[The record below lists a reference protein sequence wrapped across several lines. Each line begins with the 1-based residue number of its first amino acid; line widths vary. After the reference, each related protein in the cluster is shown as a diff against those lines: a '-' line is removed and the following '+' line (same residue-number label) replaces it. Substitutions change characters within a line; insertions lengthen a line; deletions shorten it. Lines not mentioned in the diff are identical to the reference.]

1 MMDALKL
8 FMLRL
13 RFFLTGKVPVKVKK
27 LHPDASLPKYAKDG
41 DAGFDLAAIHD
52 VCVQPGETVIIKT
65 GLAMAIP
72 KGFELQVRPRSGLS
86 ANTKL
91 RVANSPGT
99 IDSGYRGE
107 IGIIMENIGDGFIRI
122 STGDRIAQG
131 VISIVPV
138 ANFAET
144 NELDETERGT
154 GGYGSTGM
162 AS

>member
-1 MMDALKL
+1 MGALKL

-27 LHPDASLPKYAKDG
+27 LHPAATIPKYARDG
-41 DAGFDLAAIHD
+41 DAGFDLVAIRGAYLK
-52 VCVQPGETVIIKT
+52 PGETVIIKT

-86 ANTKL
+86 AKTKL

-99 IDSGYRGE
+99 VDSGYRGE
-107 IGIIMENIGDGFIRI
+107 IGIIMENIGEWAIDIAA
-122 STGDRIAQG
+122 GDRIAQG
-131 VISIVPV
+131 VISIVPA
-138 ANFAET
+138 ANFVET
-144 NELDETERGT
+144 NELDETERGA

-162 AS
+162 TS

>member
-1 MMDALKL
+1 MVDALKI

-52 VCVQPGETVIIKT
+52 VWLQPGETAVIKT
-65 GLAMAIP
+65 GLAMAVP
-72 KGFELQVRPRSGLS
+72 KGFELQIRPRSGLS
-86 ANTKL
+86 AKTKL

-99 IDSGYRGE
+99 VDSGYRGE
-107 IGIIMENIGDGFIRI
+107 IGIIMENIGDEVINV
-122 STGDRIAQG
+122 SAGDRIAQG
-131 VISIVPV
+131 VIGIVPAASFV
-138 ANFAET
+138 EVG
-144 NELDETERGT
+144 ELDETERGA